1 MVVSGVLAPGV
12 GPVIAGAEPEP
23 ALSKIPQGG
32 FGDKSALRADY
43 VDEFLQAGSRPG

>member
-1 MVVSGVLAPGV
+1 M
-12 GPVIAGAEPEP
+12 IAGAEPEP